1 MNFLLT
7 SLAFEEGQ
15 HIPVDYTA
23 DGDGGSPPLKWIDPP
38 TGTRSYAL
46 LVEDPDAPEA
56 PFTHWVVFNLPAESR
71 ELGAGAPAVEGLA
84 NGTVQGTNSL
94 GKLGYTP
101 PQPPRSESHRYVFH
115 LYALD
120 RRLDLPAACRAADLR
135 KAIKGHVL
143 AEARLTGHYGTGEV
157 QEIPGDPLVKK
168 ALQDRGA
175 IHTAP
180 LA

>member
-46 LVEDPDAPEA
+46 LVEDPDAPGGA
-56 PFTHWVVFNLPAESR
+56 VHALGRLQPACRVARTGS
-71 ELGAGAPAVEGLA
+71 AGAPAVEGLA

-120 RRLDLPAACRAADLR
+120 RRLDLPPAAADLR

-143 AEARLTGHYGTGEV
+143 AERV
-157 QEIPGDPLVKK
+157 
-168 ALQDRGA
+168 
-175 IHTAP
+175 
-180 LA
+180 